1 MESLSE
7 CLGKRLLIL
16 YLLIS
21 CAWVLNATNVE
32 KLIFVVSG
40 KPVSIEM
47 STQPIVTYA
56 NDTLHIETI
65 LNTFDIIIRD
75 INYIYL
81 NNETSTSVTQQP
93 TISINNGKVQ
103 LRQLPLGSQVSLFTI
118 DGTKLDDS
126 FADSNGIAIV
136 NIGCLAKGVYIV
148 KSATQSIKCVIK

>member
-1 MESLSE
+1 MKRLSE
-7 CLGKRLLIL
+7 CLGKRLLIGP
-16 YLLIS
+16 LLIS
-21 CAWVLNATNVE
+21 YAWVLNATNVE
-32 KLIFVVSG
+32 KLIFVVNG

-47 STQPIVTYA
+47 SERPIVTYV

-65 LNTFDIIIRD
+65 LNTFDIIVRD

-81 NNETSTSVTQQP
+81 NNETSTSITQQP

-103 LRQLPLGSQVSLFTI
+103 FCQLPSGSQVSLFTI
-118 DGTKLDDS
+118 DGTKLDDT

-136 NIGCLAKGVYIV
+136 NTSCLNKGIYIV